1 MFFPGIEMENKRASS
16 PSSGIARAY
25 RHTTYRVDHPDGS
38 FGIRLG
44 VPCCRLDALLAAHDM
59 ECWAYVTA
67 WNPDSEKLSCEN
79 NRLRNAALKEQI
91 VRAGYVIYPGRGE
104 PDAGGWVA
112 EESFLILGMAAAVA
126 TQLGMQFGQRAVVI
140 GHAGGCAEL
149 SWCGA

>member
-1 MFFPGIEMENKRASS
+1 MENKRASS

-44 VPCCRLDALLAAHDM
+44 VRCRRLDTLLALHRVN
-59 ECWAYVTA
+59 CWAYVTA

-79 NRLRNAALKEQI
+79 NRLRNAALRERI
-91 VRAGYVIYPGRGE
+91 VRDGYVVYPGRGE
-104 PDAGGWVA
+104 PDAGDWVA

-126 TQLGMQFGQRAVVI
+126 TQLGAQFGQHAVLV
-140 GHAGGCAEL
+140 GRAGGQAEL
-149 SWCGA
+149 RWCGA